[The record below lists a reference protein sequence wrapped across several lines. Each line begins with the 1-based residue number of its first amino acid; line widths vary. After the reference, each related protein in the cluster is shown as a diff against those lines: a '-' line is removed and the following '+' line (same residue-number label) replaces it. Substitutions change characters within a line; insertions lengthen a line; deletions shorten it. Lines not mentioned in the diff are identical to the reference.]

1 MNSLGSREKSRKC
14 EQKIEA
20 DPGNDMT
27 IADSYNVLNIKK
39 SSILDVASFL
49 DFRISQISNT
59 NPKYK
64 KVSFLFCSLN
74 TWFTNVVLF
83 PWFQASARMWH
94 CLYAYCIV
102 GGNDYG
108 LSKLV
113 AYGSIFILCS
123 FFSCTFFGC
132 LHPNGKGV
140 TFWEEIITFWNQSFH
155 TTISTDIH
163 AGRTFVNLLISWQS
177 FI

>member
-1 MNSLGSREKSRKC
+1 
-14 EQKIEA
+14 
-20 DPGNDMT
+20 MT
-27 IADSYNVLNIKK
+27 IADSFNVLNIKK

-49 DFRISQISNT
+49 DFRISQILNT

-64 KVSFLFCSLN
+64 KVSFSFCSLN
-74 TWFTNVVLF
+74 TWFTNVGLF

-102 GGNDYG
+102 SGNDYG

-140 TFWEEIITFWNQSFH
+140 TFWGRNHHFLESKFPHNYQYWHSCWKNFRQSAHILTKFH
-155 TTISTDIH
+155 LK
-163 AGRTFVNLLISWQS
+163 AVKM
-177 FI
+177 